1 MITPRTAPLG
11 GLKKALALAFGV
23 FLTISQGVSAQ
34 TTTPLSAQQ
43 TTDTVAKVQAFY
55 DKAQTF
61 SSDFTQEYTIKAYNQ
76 KKTSAGHLVFAKP
89 GKMDFNYSNPA
100 GNRVVS
106 DGTTLKAYE
115 ASNKQMFQTPVD
127 KSQHPAALSFLTGT
141 GKLDQSFDFKAYDG
155 KDMNFPGG
163 IVLMG
168 TPKQANPA
176 YTTVLFYV
184 DNASS
189 QVRRVMIIDG
199 QSNRNRFDFNNPQL
213 NLPIAPN
220 QFQFTPPP
228 GTSVVKPG

>member
-1 MITPRTAPLG
+1 MKKVLSLG
-11 GLKKALALAFGV
+11 FGL
-23 FLTISQGVSAQ
+23 FLTLSQAGAQ
-34 TTTPLSAQQ
+34 TPTPLSAQQ

-61 SSDFTQEYTIKAYNQ
+61 SSDFAQEYTIKAYNQ

-106 DGTTLKAYE
+106 DGATLKAYE
-115 ASNKQMFQTPVD
+115 ASNKQMYQTPID

-141 GKLDQSFDFKAYDG
+141 GKLDASFNFQAFDG
-155 KDMNFPGG
+155 AQMAFPGG
-163 IVLMG
+163 TVLIG
-168 TPKQANPA
+168 TPKSPNPA
-176 YTTVLFYV
+176 YDKVLFYV

-199 QSNRNRFDFNNPQL
+199 QGNRNRFDFSNPQL

-220 QFQFTPPP
+220 QFTFTPPP
-228 GTSVVKPG
+228 GTSVVKP